1 MFFCIHCEL
10 KLIVLHFK
18 WSHSNDSFICMQPLF
33 AYSEAFE
40 MKTFDISSFPPLLNC
55 RLFFFLPSICT
66 SVRAREKLYIPQWN
80 ARSNFLII
88 SRAGCETASGPG
100 LGSLAGVDCRVQ
112 WSVTGRDRG
121 NSCVQV
127 RGYDFILQLHL
138 CVFHQERKEC
148 LACCPGF
155 SFGCC
160 RHVIKA
166 FFTLLDCKH
175 WKAFDTV

>member
-1 MFFCIHCEL
+1 MILLSTCSLYLHIL
-10 KLIVLHFK
+10 KPLKWKTLIFQVFH
-18 WSHSNDSFICMQPLF
+18 LF
-33 AYSEAFE
+33 WTA
-40 MKTFDISSFPPLLNC
+40 D
-55 RLFFFLPSICT
+55 FFFPSICT

-80 ARSNFLII
+80 ARWNFLII

-138 CVFHQERKEC
+138 CVYRAFHQESREIH
-148 LACCPGF
+148 ACCASF

-160 RHVIKA
+160 RH
-166 FFTLLDCKH
+166 DCCNKS
-175 WKAFDTV
+175 FLYLVGL

>member
-1 MFFCIHCEL
+1 MIT
-10 KLIVLHFK
+10 FK
-18 WSHSNDSFICMQPLF
+18 WFFYLHAAFICIFWSLWNENLWYF
-33 AYSEAFE
+33 KFSTSFE
-40 MKTFDISSFPPLLNC
+40 LQTFFS
-55 RLFFFLPSICT
+55 SICT
-66 SVRAREKLYIPQWN
+66 SVRAQEKLYIPQWN

-121 NSCVQV
+121 NSCIQV

-138 CVFHQERKEC
+138 CVYRAFHQERKESH
-148 LACCPGF
+148 ACCASF

-160 RHVIKA
+160 RHDICNKSFLYPVG
-166 FFTLLDCKH
+166 L
-175 WKAFDTV
+175 